1 MRHLRCVAVEQCGTS
16 RSFEKTAF
24 SHREKTWTSWWPS
37 AWNGAIQW
45 RTQNIWQ
52 GTHKKEQRASTGA
65 PFIPNF
71 TDIGQLIALKDSNN
85 RYPSHSLRREIL
97 IKSSGLENDEGRA
110 LNKSKS
116 LAEVAR
122 TFKLAEDIIG
132 RNRKTHLKRNFE
144 ETEDNKEEEWY
155 FTVSFYEQVEILDLI
170 IGRCNSTFKKYTK
183 RVQRKVWAGE
193 CDVPVPLNLMISSM
207 TTQVYIRFLQMNL
220 FRWCSNELWGLQLF
234 LTSHSL
240 IFLGTVR
247 GGKN

>member
-45 RTQNIWQ
+45 RTRNIWQ
-52 GTHKKEQRASTGA
+52 GTHKKEHRASTGA

-155 FTVSFYEQVEILDLI
+155 FTVSFYEQVEILNLS
-170 IGRCNSTFKKYTK
+170 IGRCNSTFKRYTK
-183 RVQRKVWAGE
+183 RVQRKV
-193 CDVPVPLNLMISSM
+193 
-207 TTQVYIRFLQMNL
+207 
-220 FRWCSNELWGLQLF
+220 
-234 LTSHSL
+234 
-240 IFLGTVR
+240 
-247 GGKN
+247 